1 MAADVRIQALVLLLS
16 MLFVAGNEGKV
27 ECQTSA
33 ETEEAGKFLRL
44 ECPYR
49 SLMLDHCYMCHSS
62 SQEAMMICDGWNEND
77 IQHACEG
84 PRLIFHQT
92 AGTYLSKDDWKRYG
106 DPEEDNFSILDELE
120 SLRGSDG
127 KFLFKIVWPEL
138 PPPNYNVWKQRNN
151 PVDATVGGVV
161 EYEAVEIHFTD
172 QAWGGLEHNTG
183 AGSLLDGSVDL
194 FFFYY
199 AVGSSLPFNNGIPG
213 PYYSNPGFQKVELY
227 VLSQVSQV
235 ALWTQVGTSNSRC
248 ETTGDDPHDITSQV
262 ACQLEA
268 ESAGSTWYSFSNDS
282 LACYHSTTCSNP
294 ITGTTNSWRRFQKP
308 GLRDMDCGTK
318 GDSLWTTAN
327 WGTQLVICP
336 SGCISGQVWGTGPFS
351 GDSSICRAAIFQG
364 VIAPGGGVVSLTW
377 MPGQSSYPGGTQNG
391 VTTSSFGSWSTS
403 FKIGDLDL

>member
-1 MAADVRIQALVLLLS
+1 
-16 MLFVAGNEGKV
+16 
-27 ECQTSA
+27 
-33 ETEEAGKFLRL
+33 
-44 ECPYR
+44 
-49 SLMLDHCYMCHSS
+49 
-62 SQEAMMICDGWNEND
+62 
-77 IQHACEG
+77 
-84 PRLIFHQT
+84 
-92 AGTYLSKDDWKRYG
+92 
-106 DPEEDNFSILDELE
+106 
-120 SLRGSDG
+120 
-127 KFLFKIVWPEL
+127 
-138 PPPNYNVWKQRNN
+138 VWKQRNN

-268 ESAGSTWYSFSNDS
+268 ESAGSAWYSFSNDS
-282 LACYHSTTCSNP
+282 LKCYHSTTCSNP

>member
-138 PPPNYNVWKQRNN
+138 PPP
-151 PVDATVGGVV
+151 
-161 EYEAVEIHFTD
+161 
-172 QAWGGLEHNTG
+172 
-183 AGSLLDGSVDL
+183 
-194 FFFYY
+194 
-199 AVGSSLPFNNGIPG
+199 
-213 PYYSNPGFQKVELY
+213 
-227 VLSQVSQV
+227 
-235 ALWTQVGTSNSRC
+235 
-248 ETTGDDPHDITSQV
+248 
-262 ACQLEA
+262 
-268 ESAGSTWYSFSNDS
+268 
-282 LACYHSTTCSNP
+282 
-294 ITGTTNSWRRFQKP
+294 
-308 GLRDMDCGTK
+308 
-318 GDSLWTTAN
+318 
-327 WGTQLVICP
+327 
-336 SGCISGQVWGTGPFS
+336 
-351 GDSSICRAAIFQG
+351 
-364 VIAPGGGVVSLTW
+364 
-377 MPGQSSYPGGTQNG
+377 
-391 VTTSSFGSWSTS
+391 
-403 FKIGDLDL
+403 